1 MTEFSLIIEKLDA
14 LEKQIKP
21 DFPVWLSVK
30 QAAKYIGLSESSIR
44 KMVSAGQIP
53 YKRLPL
59 AESGAIRFNRKQIDL
74 WLLTGEVKSSKR
86 SRATFAEFI
95 DD

>member
-30 QAAKYIGLSESSIR
+30 QAAKYIGLSESSVR
-44 KMVSAGQIP
+44 KMVSAGQMP
-53 YKRLPL
+53 YRRLPL
-59 AESGAIRFNRKQIDL
+59 AESGAIRFSKKMIDL
-74 WLLTGEVKSSKR
+74 WLLSGEVKPTR
-86 SRATFAEFI
+86 RVRQTFAELL
-95 DD
+95 